1 MTERERYVKS
11 LLFEKVDKVHFMP
24 GGPRESTLKRWRS
37 EGLPEEVNWFEFLC
51 RQIGVDFTE
60 ISGRQERIDPAV
72 SFRMMPEFEEKVLEH
87 KDGHYLVQDWQ
98 GAVVEIADNF
108 DLTYLR
114 AAKDFVTRRYHKF
127 PVENAKDWEEMKKR
141 YNPDDPSRT
150 AANIKELGLRA
161 KERDY
166 HMAIGLSG
174 PFWQLRDWCG
184 FENLCMLMAT
194 EPDFVME
201 MVEFWKDFVLAVLG
215 RATGHIVFDS
225 ILFNEDMAYKEKS
238 MISPAMVKKFLM
250 PVWSVW
256 AEKIKESGCKVVM
269 IDSDGYIG
277 ELIPLW
283 IEAGANACWPI
294 EVAAG
299 NDIVQYRKLYGKK
312 MAYGGG
318 IDKRAMAKGGKVME
332 QEVYRVVP
340 PLLKDGGYLP
350 GCDHGVPPD
359 ISWPDFVEY
368 SRLLAKLQGWL

>member
-1 MTERERYVKS
+1 MTERERYVKG
-11 LLFEKVDKVHFMP
+11 LLFEKVDRVHFWP

-37 EGLPEEVNWFEFLC
+37 EGLPEKGDWFEHLC
-51 RQIGVDFTE
+51 REIGVVRE
-60 ISGRQERIDPAV
+60 KSRQKRMDPKI

-114 AAKDFVTRRYHKF
+114 AAKDFVTRKWHKF

-141 YNPDDPSRT
+141 YDPHDPART
-150 AANIKELGLRA
+150 APNIMKIGQRV
-161 KERDY
+161 KNRDY
-166 HMAIGLSG
+166 EMSIGFSG

-201 MVEFWKDFVLAVLG
+201 MVEFWKNFVLTLLDRV
-215 RATGHIVFDS
+215 TEHIVFDS
-225 ILFNEDMAYKEKS
+225 VLFNEDMAYKEKS
-238 MISPAMVKKFLM
+238 MISPAMVRKFLM
-250 PVWSVW
+250 PVWSAW
-256 AEKIKESGCKVVM
+256 SEKIKASGCRIVM
-269 IDSDGYIG
+269 VDSDGYIG

-283 IEAGANACWPI
+283 IESGINCCVPL

-299 NDIVQYRKLYGKK
+299 NDIVEYRKLYGRK

-318 IDKRAMAKGGKVME
+318 IDKRAIAKGGKIME

-359 ISWPDFVEY
+359 ISWQNFIEY
-368 SRLLAKLQGWL
+368 SRLLAMLQGWL